1 MPAKEIMAA
10 IHELEA
16 AGWRVVVAGGRAHA
30 YAKGYCPGGTHGCRP
45 VFVNGTPRVPEV
57 EAAKI
62 RGALREC
69 EHRREGR

>member
-16 AGWRVVVAGGRAHA
+16 A
-30 YAKGYCPGGTHGCRP
+30 
-45 VFVNGTPRVPEV
+45 
-57 EAAKI
+57 KI
-62 RGALREC
+62 RGALRDC